1 VDRAAPTPDPPSA
14 KKGVCPLL
22 SQIRTSPRQSST
34 HSSSSRKPW
43 GFMPNSKTDGQEQP
57 RAAENGDRQG
67 PLLCLGFI
75 LDLALKRG
83 YSDIVERGN
92 WKLGS

>member
-1 VDRAAPTPDPPSA
+1 
-14 KKGVCPLL
+14 
-22 SQIRTSPRQSST
+22 
-34 HSSSSRKPW
+34 
-43 GFMPNSKTDGQEQP
+43 MPNSKTDGQEQP